1 MFRLILSCAILA
13 VGLGAQ
19 EIPILIRGARVVDG
33 TGSPARVLDTLLRGG
48 RIEAVGAGLKAP
60 EGARIV
66 DAAGQTLIPGLF
78 DLHTHLSA
86 SAATGVAGDWLK
98 NLKAYLACGVT
109 TVNDFAPYV
118 EMYEPMRRLLASG
131 QYPAPRVNLAVRFS
145 TTGGHGTEGGW
156 GDWMTFE
163 ANTPEQ
169 AHARMKTALAYKPD
183 VVKVF
188 TDGWRYGAA
197 ANLTSM
203 NVETL
208 SAIVADAH
216 AAGVKVFT
224 HTVTLGGAKIA
235 ARAGVD
241 ALAHGIGDDQADDEL
256 IELLTKAGTAYASTL
271 AVYETHQLPVPP
283 RALLVM
289 EPDVKAAFGGRE
301 STPPTPPARARRWQ
315 NLLANV
321 RKLSAGGVPVASG
334 TDAGMTGT
342 FHGYATLRE
351 LELLVEGGLTPMQAV
366 VAGTFASAK
375 ALGVESQRGTIA
387 PGKAADLVLIDG
399 APDRTITDLQKTAR
413 VFLNGTEVD
422 LKKLQEEIQSGVPTP
437 LPVRTLPAQ
446 VDDFERTDGR
456 TQLGTLRVNATD
468 PGIDHSTMLWQPVVR
483 SGKNHS
489 MLVTARLAAK
499 DRPWVRLE
507 LPLTPGGVELAD
519 ATQFTGI
526 SLDVRGEGAHRLLVL
541 TGGTRSR
548 APFSAPIVASGEWQ
562 TLTVPFASLER
573 PARGDGDW
581 NGRNLRVLAFEIS
594 GAPES
599 TAWLELDNIRFY

>member
-1 MFRLILSCAILA
+1 MSRWILSASLWCGVLLA
-13 VGLGAQ
+13 QDGAV
-19 EIPILIRGARVVDG
+19 LIRGARVVDG
-33 TGSPARVLDTLLRGG
+33 TGAPARVADTLIRGG
-48 RIEAVGAGLKAP
+48 KIEAVGPGLAVP
-60 EGARIV
+60 EGSRVV
-66 DAAGQTLIPGLF
+66 DGAGRTLIPGLF

-118 EMYEPMRRLLASG
+118 EMYAPMRKLLGSG
-131 QYPAPRVNLAVRFS
+131 RYPAPRVNLAVRFS

-188 TDGWRYGAA
+188 TDGWRYGTA

-203 NVETL
+203 NLETL

-216 AAGVKVFT
+216 AAGLKVFT
-224 HTVTLGGAKIA
+224 HTVTLDGAKIA

-241 ALAHGIGDDQADDEL
+241 ALAHGIGDEPADDEL
-256 IELLTKAGTAYASTL
+256 LELLKKAGTAYAPTL
-271 AVYETHQLPVPP
+271 AVYEAHQLPVPA

-289 EPDVKAAFGGRE
+289 EPDVKAAFGDRE
-301 STPPTPPARARRWQ
+301 APAATPPARARRWQ

-321 RKLSAGGVPVASG
+321 KKLSAGGVPVASG
-334 TDAGMTGT
+334 TDAGMAGT

-351 LELLVEGGLTPMQAV
+351 LELLVEGGLTPMQAI
-366 VAGTFASAK
+366 VAGTYGSARV
-375 ALGVESQRGTIA
+375 LGVDAQRGTIT

-399 APDRTITDLQKTAR
+399 EPDRTITDLQKTAR
-413 VFLNGTEVD
+413 VFLNGAEVD
-422 LKKLQEEIQSGVPTP
+422 LKALGEDIQSGAPTP
-437 LPVRTLPAQ
+437 LPVRTLAAQ
-446 VDDFERTDGR
+446 IDDFERADGR
-456 TQLGTLRVNATD
+456 TQLDTLRVNATD
-468 PGIDHSTMLWQPVVR
+468 SGIDHSSMLWTRVVR
-483 SGKNHS
+483 AGSDHS
-489 MLVTARLAAK
+489 MLVTAKLAAK

-519 ATQFTGI
+519 ASQFTGVTF
-526 SLDVRGEGAHRLLVL
+526 DVRGEGAHRLLVL
-541 TGGTRSR
+541 TGGGRSR
-548 APFSAPIVASGEWQ
+548 APFAAPIKASGEWQ
-562 TLTVPFASLER
+562 TVAIPFGSLER
-573 PARGDGDW
+573 AGRGDGEW
-581 NGRNLRVLAFEIS
+581 NGRNLRILAFELS

-599 TAWLELDNIRFY
+599 QAWLELDKIRFY